1 MLELMILFWDLESL
15 TLKLKLWSSFLEC
28 KTQQDSTSPWSSD
41 PWCYDPVEMWNED
54 CGENKQT
61 LINQLKW
68 QLFWMSL
75 LTSPSPEIKLISP
88 LHKLVLITCTSSF
101 QTSPPPLPPPPN
113 HNNKTTII
121 FACYLASSL
130 VLLQKCKCMTASS

>member
-1 MLELMILFWDLESL
+1 MILFWDLESL

-54 CGENKQT
+54 CGESKQT

-75 LTSPSPEIKLISP
+75 STSPSPKIKHISP

-101 QTSPPPLPPPPN
+101 QTSPPTPPPPQPQPQQQDN
-113 HNNKTTII
+113 YNFCLLH
-121 FACYLASSL
+121 
-130 VLLQKCKCMTASS
+130 VLGLLISFTQKCKCMTASS

>member
-75 LTSPSPEIKLISP
+75 LTSPSPKIKLLSS

-101 QTSPPPLPPPPN
+101 QTPSPPTPPPQPQQQDN
-113 HNNKTTII
+113 YN
-121 FACYLASSL
+121 FC
-130 VLLQKCKCMTASS
+130 LLLGLLISFTRKMQVHDC